1 MTDDNETGDGFTV
14 NLVRS
19 GKRVFVPDGG
29 SILYA
34 LLEEDV
40 QVPFACGVGLCGAC
54 WQKVVEGTPE
64 HRDFCLTDEQR
75 AEGAVMICC
84 AGSQTAELSLD
95 L

>member
-1 MTDDNETGDGFTV
+1 MADGSEAGEGFTV

-19 GKRVFVPDGG
+19 GKRVFVPEGG

-34 LLEEDV
+34 LLEQDV

-54 WQKVVEGTPE
+54 WQKVVDGTPE
-64 HRDFCLTDEQR
+64 HRDFCLTEEQR
-75 AEGAVMICC
+75 DEGAVMICC
-84 AGSQTAELSLD
+84 AGSLTPELALD